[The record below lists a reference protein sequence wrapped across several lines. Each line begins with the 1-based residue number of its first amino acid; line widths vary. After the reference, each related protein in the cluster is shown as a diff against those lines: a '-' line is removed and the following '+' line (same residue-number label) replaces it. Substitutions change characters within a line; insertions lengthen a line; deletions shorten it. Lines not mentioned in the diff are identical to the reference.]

1 MENIEIVVLTIDV
14 VGKLLIA
21 FTALRVHHRVLNA
34 HSIDR
39 KVFASMK
46 REQVLGIFGMGLV
59 LFAYIIEVIILTQI

>member
-1 MENIEIVVLTIDV
+1 MENARFIALTIDI

-34 HSIDR
+34 HTIDR

-46 REQVLGIFGMGLV
+46 REQLLGVVGMIL
-59 LFAYIIEVIILTQI
+59 IILAYFMEVLLVT